1 MNLTASQVAPQMRED
16 LRAALPLPFEAPS
29 AAERWA
35 ALISTEADRE
45 AFSTMC
51 RALQKTY
58 FGSLPARVATW
69 LFYRLVYSH
78 AGHYVEDSDYLA
90 DATGIMSRAQMALM
104 QRQYTWAH
112 VAYNFVPGCTT
123 TCIRTQ
129 AGWRMMRSLDW
140 GNLPV
145 MAPAVRAYDYIDS
158 QQQITHTA
166 AVQGMAGVLTFSRP
180 GLCGAINFAPKQR
193 CLTPARFRSD
203 PLFVLRNLIEHTHI
217 NTLEAALEFI
227 GKQRFSSPVFISL
240 CSSNSDCAAVVEV
253 AHDKRQNVRY
263 AKDGLLVQTN
273 HFHQA
278 SPFAHENYP
287 QLATEPTAGWEHSD
301 LLRNSQK
308 RFDDLMAAL
317 SPLVDAP
324 ATQVESAC
332 LERYS
337 IAPVWNHE
345 TTYWTL
351 ANPATGSLRLWQRQV

>member
-1 MNLTASQVAPQMRED
+1 MNQMPFTITPQMCED
-16 LRAALPLPFEAPS
+16 QRAALRLPFTAAS
-29 AAERWA
+29 AAERWG
-35 ALISTEADRE
+35 ALLASDADRE
-45 AFSTMC
+45 AFGTMC
-51 RALQKTY
+51 RALQKAY
-58 FGSLPARVATW
+58 FGTLPARLATW

-78 AGHYVEDSDYLA
+78 SGRYVEDSDYLA
-90 DATGIMSRAQMALM
+90 DATGILSRAQMALM

-129 AGWRMMRSLDW
+129 DGWRMMRSLDW

-145 MAPAVRAYDYIDS
+145 MAPAVRAYDYLDA
-158 QQQITHTA
+158 QGLTTHTA

-193 CLTPARFRSD
+193 SLSPARFRSD
-203 PLFVLRNLIEHTHI
+203 PLFVLRDLIEHSHI

-227 GKQRFSSPVFISL
+227 AAQRFSSPVFISL
-240 CSSNSDCAAVVEV
+240 CSSNSDSAAVIEI

-263 AKDGLLVQTN
+263 ARDGILVQTN
-273 HFHQA
+273 HFHQD
-278 SPFAHENYP
+278 SPFSHENYP
-287 QLATEPTAGWEHSD
+287 QLATEPAEGWEHSD

-308 RFDDLMAAL
+308 RFDDLMEAL
-317 SPLVDAP
+317 TPLVGMP
-324 ATQVESAC
+324 ATEVEMAC
-332 LERYS
+332 LGRYS

-351 ANPATGSLRLWQRQV
+351 ANPAAGSLRLWQRQV

>member
-1 MNLTASQVAPQMRED
+1 MNQTLAPFTPHMRED
-16 LRAALPLPFEAPS
+16 LRTALRLPFTATS
-29 AAERWA
+29 ATDRWA
-35 ALISTEADRE
+35 ALIGSDADRE
-45 AFSTMC
+45 AFRTMC

-58 FGSLPARVATW
+58 FGTLPARLATR

-78 AGHYVEDSDYLA
+78 SGRYVEDSDYLA
-90 DATGIMSRAQMALM
+90 DATGILSRAQMALM

-112 VAYNFVPGCTT
+112 VAYNFIPGCTT

-129 AGWRMMRSLDW
+129 DGWRMMRSLDW

-145 MAPAVRAYDYIDS
+145 MAPAVRAYDYVDAGGLT
-158 QQQITHTA
+158 THTA

-193 CLTPARFRSD
+193 SFAPARFRSD
-203 PLFVLRNLIEHTHI
+203 PLFVLRDLIEHSSI

-227 GKQRFSSPVFISL
+227 AAQRFSSPVFISL
-240 CSSNSDCAAVVEV
+240 CSNNSDCAAVVEI

-263 AKDGLLVQTN
+263 ARDGLLVQTN
-273 HFHQA
+273 HFHQD
-278 SPFAHENYP
+278 SPFAAENYP
-287 QLATEPTAGWEHSD
+287 QLATEPAEGWEDSD

-317 SPLVDAP
+317 TPLVGQSAEE
-324 ATQVESAC
+324 VEAAC
-332 LERYS
+332 LQRYS
-337 IAPVWNHE
+337 VAPVWNHE

-351 ANPATGSLRLWQRQV
+351 ANPAAGSLRLWQRQV